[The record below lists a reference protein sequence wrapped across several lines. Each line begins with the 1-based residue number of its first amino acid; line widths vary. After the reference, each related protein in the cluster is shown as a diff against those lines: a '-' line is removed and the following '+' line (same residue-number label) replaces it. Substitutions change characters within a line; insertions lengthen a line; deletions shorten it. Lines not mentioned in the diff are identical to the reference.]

1 MTLFSI
7 VGGRHSNM
15 LSKNT
20 VKLREAIKP
29 TGFRHLCN
37 GDIRVD
43 KQCLNISNPC
53 HLNIVGYRESGYL
66 FESVGKVAGTNAEM
80 LCEEVK

>member
-1 MTLFSI
+1 
-7 VGGRHSNM
+7 M

-20 VKLREAIKP
+20 VKLREAIKA
-29 TGFRHLCN
+29 TGLCHLRD
-37 GDIRVD
+37 GDFRVD

-66 FESVGKVAGTNAEM
+66 LKTVGKVAGTNAEM
-80 LCEEVK
+80 LCEEVE

>member
-1 MTLFSI
+1 
-7 VGGRHSNM
+7 M
-15 LSKNT
+15 LSKNAI
-20 VKLREAIKP
+20 KLRKAIEAA
-29 TGFRHLCN
+29 GFSHLRD

-43 KQCLNISNPC
+43 QQCLNISNPR

-66 FESVGKVAGTNAEM
+66 FKSVGKVAGTNAEM